1 MKKYLVL
8 TSGLLVATQIFS
20 QKQDAKVN
28 ICHEVVSKP
37 GIISESPETTGSA
50 FENRAAFDTIQ
61 NYYWDFAGQLPATW
75 TATDV
80 LGNGNWV
87 WTDQPPQGQFATGI
101 PVIASSSSENGF
113 MILDGDFN
121 NPGAPST
128 YRKMDAYIQ
137 TPVLDLTGYPDVML
151 RYQQFFRYCCNEGE
165 IKILVQISTNGGS
178 TFTDFDARDGVRV
191 NATSVNAAQKVLNI
205 SAIAGG
211 QSNVVIRFRVSGA
224 SHYFWMIDDVAITE
238 PAQNDLILNK
248 QYLDF
253 LVPQG
258 GYYTRVPRTQLGEL
272 TFRAAIKNIGSVAQT
287 DVKLNVV
294 VKKAAAEVYN
304 ASSVGKTEAR
314 LAEDTLQIGAGSG
327 YTPSQIG
334 TYSVKYNITQQ
345 ETEQVPTNDTLPP
358 FTFIVNDT
366 VYARDNNILTGRTI
380 STGSFVGGE
389 GEGSRIVTEYVAVN
403 PGKLLSVSVYLDTNR
418 AAVGTYFKAIV
429 YKVGETSFEPLLE
442 SDFFDITSAN
452 QLGKW
457 VHLPLITNGE
467 SELITDSTT
476 YLAGIEVYGST
487 TTKNIY
493 IPIDI
498 STPHP
503 IRTSFVYPAG
513 ASSPAWGYTT
523 YGQAFIRLNVGEVD
537 ASLKKVENK
546 GFSLGQNQPNPANSF
561 STIEYSLE
569 KPSVVT
575 LEITDL
581 SGKLIEQFS
590 QGRKSV
596 GKFQIGI
603 NTAQY
608 SAGTYFYTLKTELG
622 AQTKKMI
629 ITR

>member
-1 MKKYLVL
+1 MKKSLFL
-8 TSGLLVATQIFS
+8 TSGLLIAAQIFA
-20 QKQDAKVN
+20 QKQDSKIN
-28 ICHEVVSKP
+28 ICHEVISKP
-37 GIISESPETTGSA
+37 GITSEIPETAPSE

-61 NYYWDFAGQLPATW
+61 NYYWDFANQLPATW

-80 LGNGNWV
+80 LGNGNWA
-87 WTDQPPQGQFATGI
+87 WTDQPPQGQFAEGI
-101 PVIASSSSENGF
+101 PVIASTTSANGF
-113 MILDGDFN
+113 MILDGDFY

-137 TPVLDLTGYPDVML
+137 TPVLNLSGYPDVML
-151 RYQQFFRYCCNEGE
+151 RYQQFFRYCCNESE
-165 IKILVQISTNGGS
+165 IKILVQVSTNGGVN
-178 TFTDFDARDGVRV
+178 FTDFDTRDGVRV
-191 NATSVNAAQKVLNI
+191 NSTSVNAAQKALNI
-205 SAIAGG
+205 SALAGG

-238 PAQNDLILNK
+238 PAQNDLLLNK

-253 LVPQG
+253 IVPEG
-258 GYYTRVPRTQLGEL
+258 GYYTRIPKTQLGEL
-272 TFRAAIKNIGSVAQT
+272 TFKAAIKNIGSATQT

-294 VKKAAAEVYN
+294 VKKAATEVFN
-304 ASSVGKTEAR
+304 GSSVGKSEAR
-314 LAEDTLQIGAGSG
+314 LAEDTLQIGVGNG
-327 YTPSQIG
+327 YTPSLIG
-334 TYSVKYNITQQ
+334 TYSVKYNIVQQ

-358 FTFIVNDT
+358 FSFIVNDT
-366 VYARDNNILTGRTI
+366 VYARDNNLLTGRTI
-380 STGSFVGGE
+380 STGNFVGGE
-389 GEGSRIVTEYVAVN
+389 GEGSRLVTEYVGIN

-418 AAVGTYFKAIV
+418 AAIGTYFKAIV
-429 YKVGETSFEPLLE
+429 YKVGTSAFEPLLE
-442 SDFFDITSAN
+442 SDFYDITAAN

-467 SELITDSTT
+467 SELISDSTT
-476 YLAGIEVYGST
+476 YLVGIEVYGSSP
-487 TTKNIY
+487 TKNIY
-493 IPIDI
+493 IPIDV

-503 IRTSFVYPAG
+503 IRTSFIYPAG

-569 KPSVVT
+569 KPSTVT

-590 QGRKSV
+590 QGRKPI

-603 NTAQY
+603 NTSTY
-608 SAGTYFYTLKTELG
+608 SAGTYFYTLKTDLG
-622 AQTKKMI
+622 MQTKKMI
-629 ITR
+629 ITK